1 VNPELKKRLDHL
13 DGLTDLHLDVCAQM
27 LKADSGKMFPLD
39 ILASATIKRSLAL
52 IKGFTTLVKIHNYS
66 CAASLL
72 RLQIDSCLRLFAAF
86 IVDKPH
92 DLASNVLKG
101 KAIRNMKDRNGNR
114 MTDRHLVNTLA
125 SKYEWLPR
133 VYESTSGFIHL
144 SEKHLFSV
152 FDEVK
157 GERTVGLRVGAD
169 DKNFPPELWI
179 ELADG
184 FLAATEALFE
194 YLKGWVFTKEN
205 AKLVAKLRKEMR

>member
-1 VNPELKKRLDHL
+1 MHSELKKRLDHL
-13 DGLTDLHLDVCAQM
+13 DGLTDLHLVVCAQM
-27 LKADSGKMFPLD
+27 LNADGGKMFPLD

-52 IKGFTTLVKIHNYS
+52 IKGFTTLVKLHNYS

-72 RLQIDSCLRLFAAF
+72 RLQLDSCLRLFAAF

-101 KAIRNMKDRNGNR
+101 ESIRNMKDRNGNR
-114 MTDRHLVNTLA
+114 MTDRHLVNSLA

-152 FDEVK
+152 FGDAKDERAV
-157 GERTVGLRVGAD
+157 ELRVGAND
-169 DKNFPPELWI
+169 ENFPPELWI

-184 FLAATEALFE
+184 FLAATDALFE

-205 AKLVAKLRKEMR
+205 PELVAKIRAEMR